1 MSITLQNNSSP
12 IKILILDLFP
22 SYSELNPKDE
32 EILIIFEGLNFFF
45 NLKDL
50 LSTHNKI
57 ELVNYN
63 QSSIIVS
70 LIKSNNIIASGNIN
84 LKYGEQW
91 VTMNSENKKR
101 PNMNLALC
109 LIDCIKLKIFC
120 EMKIINKNGI
130 SANISNINNNTLNL
144 TNINTSI
151 NLTNRIANK
160 NKKNINE
167 INLKISKKNT
177 NDKITL
183 KGSPRKSNV
192 DIYATKR
199 SPKNNIYDYNNI
211 NYLTKNSF
219 NNNMLKNNF
228 SNLNKNN
235 HQNSIKY
242 TNHFSTLSN
251 HSIKKIDLN
260 PSNKTR
266 NPKINRKSPIS
277 SNYTSLKTSNNF
289 GIKKMNTS
297 AFNLNLMNKNKKSR
311 LAPDIEIKEL
321 HNAKNLGGSPKLFHK
336 NKLDDDT
343 FQNSE
348 NRAFHYGKKNI
359 KKFQLDKN
367 YLRNNINN
375 IDINKTKRKI
385 NNNYNNNIMN
395 INYENNNNII
405 NMNIVNNINNNQ
417 SRTITDNNYCNFNNT
432 YGNNF
437 NKQDIKSKLLYSSK
451 QNQIYESQ
459 PINYVIDRD
468 LNNTKKIKFERSLD
482 SFEYE
487 EEKNINKTKDNI
499 RTSEKINLYTTKR
512 VNIKKN
518 QTHLNKVF
526 KDKNDIPEKIL
537 TQKTEENSDY
547 KERNEID
554 EYNQVNNKEKN
565 VENHEIIES
574 AKEISDVP
582 ENNEINEYENNIF
595 ERLKEDFLLLY
606 NDDYMNNIQEDL
618 IKLEIE
624 LFFEKMTELIQSYHY
639 EYNQKKMEKEIIQNS
654 IKFNYIKNKNVY
666 KLIKNLEIRKIAN
679 EMNNKKGKYKQNNDD
694 IDINKNEIKIFKN
707 ILNDKDNIN
716 NKNLL
721 KDIFNKIIANRN
733 NKNAIDLIDNDK
745 NKILLNNLKTKKLT
759 NFNPDIAYK
768 KKLSISPN
776 YQKNNFK
783 NKNN

>member
-1 MSITLQNNSSP
+1 
-12 IKILILDLFP
+12 
-22 SYSELNPKDE
+22 
-32 EILIIFEGLNFFF
+32 
-45 NLKDL
+45 
-50 LSTHNKI
+50 
-57 ELVNYN
+57 
-63 QSSIIVS
+63 
-70 LIKSNNIIASGNIN
+70 
-84 LKYGEQW
+84 
-91 VTMNSENKKR
+91 
-101 PNMNLALC
+101 
-109 LIDCIKLKIFC
+109 
-120 EMKIINKNGI
+120 
-130 SANISNINNNTLNL
+130 
-144 TNINTSI
+144 
-151 NLTNRIANK
+151 
-160 NKKNINE
+160 
-167 INLKISKKNT
+167 
-177 NDKITL
+177 
-183 KGSPRKSNV
+183 
-192 DIYATKR
+192 
-199 SPKNNIYDYNNI
+199 
-211 NYLTKNSF
+211 
-219 NNNMLKNNF
+219 
-228 SNLNKNN
+228 
-235 HQNSIKY
+235 
-242 TNHFSTLSN
+242 
-251 HSIKKIDLN
+251 
-260 PSNKTR
+260 
-266 NPKINRKSPIS
+266 
-277 SNYTSLKTSNNF
+277 
-289 GIKKMNTS
+289 
-297 AFNLNLMNKNKKSR
+297 
-311 LAPDIEIKEL
+311 
-321 HNAKNLGGSPKLFHK
+321 
-336 NKLDDDT
+336 
-343 FQNSE
+343 
-348 NRAFHYGKKNI
+348 
-359 KKFQLDKN
+359 
-367 YLRNNINN
+367 
-375 IDINKTKRKI
+375 
-385 NNNYNNNIMN
+385 MN

-707 ILNDKDNIN
+707 IFNDKDNIN

-768 KKLSISPN
+768 KKLSISPI

>member
-1 MSITLQNNSSP
+1 
-12 IKILILDLFP
+12 
-22 SYSELNPKDE
+22 
-32 EILIIFEGLNFFF
+32 
-45 NLKDL
+45 
-50 LSTHNKI
+50 
-57 ELVNYN
+57 
-63 QSSIIVS
+63 
-70 LIKSNNIIASGNIN
+70 
-84 LKYGEQW
+84 
-91 VTMNSENKKR
+91 
-101 PNMNLALC
+101 
-109 LIDCIKLKIFC
+109 
-120 EMKIINKNGI
+120 
-130 SANISNINNNTLNL
+130 
-144 TNINTSI
+144 
-151 NLTNRIANK
+151 
-160 NKKNINE
+160 
-167 INLKISKKNT
+167 
-177 NDKITL
+177 
-183 KGSPRKSNV
+183 
-192 DIYATKR
+192 
-199 SPKNNIYDYNNI
+199 
-211 NYLTKNSF
+211 
-219 NNNMLKNNF
+219 
-228 SNLNKNN
+228 
-235 HQNSIKY
+235 
-242 TNHFSTLSN
+242 
-251 HSIKKIDLN
+251 
-260 PSNKTR
+260 
-266 NPKINRKSPIS
+266 
-277 SNYTSLKTSNNF
+277 
-289 GIKKMNTS
+289 
-297 AFNLNLMNKNKKSR
+297 
-311 LAPDIEIKEL
+311 
-321 HNAKNLGGSPKLFHK
+321 
-336 NKLDDDT
+336 
-343 FQNSE
+343 
-348 NRAFHYGKKNI
+348 
-359 KKFQLDKN
+359 
-367 YLRNNINN
+367 
-375 IDINKTKRKI
+375 
-385 NNNYNNNIMN
+385 MN

-499 RTSEKINLYTTKR
+499 RTSEKINLYITKR

-624 LFFEKMTELIQSYHY
+624 LFFEKMTELFQSYHY

-707 ILNDKDNIN
+707 IFNDKDNIN

-733 NKNAIDLIDNDK
+733 NKKAIDLIDNDK

-768 KKLSISPN
+768 KKLSISPV

-783 NKNN
+783 N

>member
-1 MSITLQNNSSP
+1 
-12 IKILILDLFP
+12 
-22 SYSELNPKDE
+22 
-32 EILIIFEGLNFFF
+32 
-45 NLKDL
+45 
-50 LSTHNKI
+50 
-57 ELVNYN
+57 
-63 QSSIIVS
+63 
-70 LIKSNNIIASGNIN
+70 
-84 LKYGEQW
+84 
-91 VTMNSENKKR
+91 
-101 PNMNLALC
+101 
-109 LIDCIKLKIFC
+109 
-120 EMKIINKNGI
+120 
-130 SANISNINNNTLNL
+130 
-144 TNINTSI
+144 
-151 NLTNRIANK
+151 
-160 NKKNINE
+160 
-167 INLKISKKNT
+167 
-177 NDKITL
+177 
-183 KGSPRKSNV
+183 
-192 DIYATKR
+192 
-199 SPKNNIYDYNNI
+199 
-211 NYLTKNSF
+211 
-219 NNNMLKNNF
+219 
-228 SNLNKNN
+228 
-235 HQNSIKY
+235 
-242 TNHFSTLSN
+242 
-251 HSIKKIDLN
+251 
-260 PSNKTR
+260 
-266 NPKINRKSPIS
+266 
-277 SNYTSLKTSNNF
+277 
-289 GIKKMNTS
+289 
-297 AFNLNLMNKNKKSR
+297 
-311 LAPDIEIKEL
+311 
-321 HNAKNLGGSPKLFHK
+321 
-336 NKLDDDT
+336 
-343 FQNSE
+343 
-348 NRAFHYGKKNI
+348 
-359 KKFQLDKN
+359 
-367 YLRNNINN
+367 
-375 IDINKTKRKI
+375 
-385 NNNYNNNIMN
+385 
-395 INYENNNNII
+395 
-405 NMNIVNNINNNQ
+405 MNIVNNINNNQ

-707 ILNDKDNIN
+707 IFNDKDNIN

-768 KKLSISPN
+768 KKLSISPI

>member
-1 MSITLQNNSSP
+1 M
-12 IKILILDLFP
+12 
-22 SYSELNPKDE
+22 
-32 EILIIFEGLNFFF
+32 
-45 NLKDL
+45 
-50 LSTHNKI
+50 
-57 ELVNYN
+57 
-63 QSSIIVS
+63 
-70 LIKSNNIIASGNIN
+70 
-84 LKYGEQW
+84 
-91 VTMNSENKKR
+91 
-101 PNMNLALC
+101 
-109 LIDCIKLKIFC
+109 
-120 EMKIINKNGI
+120 
-130 SANISNINNNTLNL
+130 
-144 TNINTSI
+144 
-151 NLTNRIANK
+151 
-160 NKKNINE
+160 
-167 INLKISKKNT
+167 
-177 NDKITL
+177 
-183 KGSPRKSNV
+183 
-192 DIYATKR
+192 
-199 SPKNNIYDYNNI
+199 
-211 NYLTKNSF
+211 
-219 NNNMLKNNF
+219 
-228 SNLNKNN
+228 
-235 HQNSIKY
+235 
-242 TNHFSTLSN
+242 
-251 HSIKKIDLN
+251 
-260 PSNKTR
+260 
-266 NPKINRKSPIS
+266 
-277 SNYTSLKTSNNF
+277 
-289 GIKKMNTS
+289 
-297 AFNLNLMNKNKKSR
+297 
-311 LAPDIEIKEL
+311 
-321 HNAKNLGGSPKLFHK
+321 
-336 NKLDDDT
+336 
-343 FQNSE
+343 
-348 NRAFHYGKKNI
+348 
-359 KKFQLDKN
+359 
-367 YLRNNINN
+367 
-375 IDINKTKRKI
+375 

-459 PINYVIDRD
+459 PINYVIDRA

-512 VNIKKN
+512 VHIKKN

-565 VENHEIIES
+565 VENHIES
-574 AKEISDVP
+574 IKEISDVP

-707 ILNDKDNIN
+707 IFNDKDNIN

-768 KKLSISPN
+768 KKLSISPI

>member
-1 MSITLQNNSSP
+1 
-12 IKILILDLFP
+12 
-22 SYSELNPKDE
+22 
-32 EILIIFEGLNFFF
+32 
-45 NLKDL
+45 
-50 LSTHNKI
+50 
-57 ELVNYN
+57 
-63 QSSIIVS
+63 
-70 LIKSNNIIASGNIN
+70 
-84 LKYGEQW
+84 
-91 VTMNSENKKR
+91 
-101 PNMNLALC
+101 
-109 LIDCIKLKIFC
+109 
-120 EMKIINKNGI
+120 
-130 SANISNINNNTLNL
+130 
-144 TNINTSI
+144 
-151 NLTNRIANK
+151 
-160 NKKNINE
+160 
-167 INLKISKKNT
+167 
-177 NDKITL
+177 
-183 KGSPRKSNV
+183 
-192 DIYATKR
+192 
-199 SPKNNIYDYNNI
+199 
-211 NYLTKNSF
+211 
-219 NNNMLKNNF
+219 
-228 SNLNKNN
+228 
-235 HQNSIKY
+235 
-242 TNHFSTLSN
+242 
-251 HSIKKIDLN
+251 
-260 PSNKTR
+260 
-266 NPKINRKSPIS
+266 
-277 SNYTSLKTSNNF
+277 
-289 GIKKMNTS
+289 
-297 AFNLNLMNKNKKSR
+297 
-311 LAPDIEIKEL
+311 
-321 HNAKNLGGSPKLFHK
+321 
-336 NKLDDDT
+336 
-343 FQNSE
+343 
-348 NRAFHYGKKNI
+348 
-359 KKFQLDKN
+359 
-367 YLRNNINN
+367 
-375 IDINKTKRKI
+375 
-385 NNNYNNNIMN
+385 MN

-499 RTSEKINLYTTKR
+499 RTSEKINIYTTKR

-707 ILNDKDNIN
+707 IFNDKDNIN

-768 KKLSISPN
+768 KKLSISPI

>member
-1 MSITLQNNSSP
+1 
-12 IKILILDLFP
+12 
-22 SYSELNPKDE
+22 
-32 EILIIFEGLNFFF
+32 
-45 NLKDL
+45 
-50 LSTHNKI
+50 
-57 ELVNYN
+57 
-63 QSSIIVS
+63 
-70 LIKSNNIIASGNIN
+70 
-84 LKYGEQW
+84 
-91 VTMNSENKKR
+91 
-101 PNMNLALC
+101 
-109 LIDCIKLKIFC
+109 
-120 EMKIINKNGI
+120 
-130 SANISNINNNTLNL
+130 
-144 TNINTSI
+144 
-151 NLTNRIANK
+151 
-160 NKKNINE
+160 
-167 INLKISKKNT
+167 
-177 NDKITL
+177 
-183 KGSPRKSNV
+183 
-192 DIYATKR
+192 
-199 SPKNNIYDYNNI
+199 
-211 NYLTKNSF
+211 
-219 NNNMLKNNF
+219 
-228 SNLNKNN
+228 
-235 HQNSIKY
+235 
-242 TNHFSTLSN
+242 
-251 HSIKKIDLN
+251 
-260 PSNKTR
+260 
-266 NPKINRKSPIS
+266 
-277 SNYTSLKTSNNF
+277 
-289 GIKKMNTS
+289 MNTS

-499 RTSEKINLYTTKR
+499 RTSEKINIYTTKR

-565 VENHEIIES
+565 VENHKIIES
-574 AKEISDVP
+574 VKEISDVP
-582 ENNEINEYENNIF
+582 ENNEINEYENNVF
-595 ERLKEDFLLLY
+595 ERLKEDFCY
-606 NDDYMNNIQEDL
+606 FIM
-618 IKLEIE
+618 
-624 LFFEKMTELIQSYHY
+624 M
-639 EYNQKKMEKEIIQNS
+639 II
-654 IKFNYIKNKNVY
+654 
-666 KLIKNLEIRKIAN
+666 
-679 EMNNKKGKYKQNNDD
+679 
-694 IDINKNEIKIFKN
+694 
-707 ILNDKDNIN
+707 
-716 NKNLL
+716 
-721 KDIFNKIIANRN
+721 
-733 NKNAIDLIDNDK
+733 
-745 NKILLNNLKTKKLT
+745 
-759 NFNPDIAYK
+759 
-768 KKLSISPN
+768 
-776 YQKNNFK
+776 
-783 NKNN
+783 

>member
-512 VNIKKN
+512 ANIKKN

-606 NDDYMNNIQEDL
+606 NDNYMNNIQEDL

-707 ILNDKDNIN
+707 IFNDKDNIN

-768 KKLSISPN
+768 KKLSISPV

-783 NKNN
+783 N

>member
-1 MSITLQNNSSP
+1 M
-12 IKILILDLFP
+12 
-22 SYSELNPKDE
+22 
-32 EILIIFEGLNFFF
+32 
-45 NLKDL
+45 
-50 LSTHNKI
+50 
-57 ELVNYN
+57 NYN

-277 SNYTSLKTSNNF
+277 SNYTSLKTTNNF

-321 HNAKNLGGSPKLFHK
+321 HNAKNLGGSPKLIHK

-375 IDINKTKRKI
+375 IDINKTKRKM

-459 PINYVIDRD
+459 PINYVIDRA

-512 VNIKKN
+512 VHIKKN

-565 VENHEIIES
+565 VENHIES
-574 AKEISDVP
+574 IKEISDVP

-606 NDDYMNNIQEDL
+606 NDNYMNNIQEDL

-707 ILNDKDNIN
+707 IFNDKDNIN

-768 KKLSISPN
+768 KKLSISPI

>member
-367 YLRNNINN
+367 CLRNNINN

-707 ILNDKDNIN
+707 IFNDKDNIN

-768 KKLSISPN
+768 KKLSISPI